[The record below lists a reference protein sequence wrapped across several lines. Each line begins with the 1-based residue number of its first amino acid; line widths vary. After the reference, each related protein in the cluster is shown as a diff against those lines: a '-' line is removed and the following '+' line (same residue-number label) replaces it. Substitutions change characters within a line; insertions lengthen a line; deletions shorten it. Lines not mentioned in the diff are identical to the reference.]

1 MSKPSIECQYF
12 EHVPEHSVAACREC
26 RYAVWPDQIEGHLQ
40 KQHKVSYK
48 EAEAVGQ
55 QVRSWAGLVQYPS
68 ELEVPTG
75 APKPVRQLPVYT
87 DGMLCQFDSS
97 CCYYVARSKEAIR
110 KHWRK
115 DHQGWSAGKKRGRP
129 SRTRQKSVQA
139 HMDKGYRLVHCQRLF
154 SSRHGSQYFEV
165 QAPSQDGEGPEIVPV
180 DGAAAWARVG
190 EQMAKAWADIEK
202 RAQTTIQEGERDEV
216 NPWLERTQWLPYLV
230 GMERPD
236 LLACIEEPVA
246 EPDARQEQQAEP
258 VEAAIWAAMDGL
270 ARFSQASII
279 DRIGVFIRL
288 EAIRTEMHQTRFQPL
303 QPYMDKNAIVKHTRP
318 WQQML
323 MFFAR
328 TQKEHGWKSPK
339 YRFTRRQRE
348 AWEVLI
354 EQAKRSIE
362 GDEEDEAEDMDEE
375 REELDEEMMDD
386 IDEAIEV
393 AEEEPGQG
401 EGPEPKKLSKIQKA
415 CLEFCIAL
423 LNHRITRREYDSP
436 LVCAL
441 AVLGVKE
448 DGWKGPEQYP
458 PILSAVIKIARFM
471 VVQKGLEMS
480 GPEEDSGDET
490 DDDLDDSAYESGPS
504 QRRRPKGCLQ
514 LVQKMMDRFM
524 VRGSHSPMQWML
536 DLRTYGLKI
545 HYNTTTRGHVE
556 WTNGDELLYKELHF
570 SMAQFRGMVH
580 GLASESRRLL
590 TEELMFSSK
599 AAPVPAVPWESI
611 RDNPTDERPG
621 WNFLKDHRTN
631 MPVNGE
637 RWLFERSL
645 TTYLYTIVMEPST
658 PTSPSPSNIIRLDL
672 TSLTPS
678 PIPTSSPTPILSP
691 TPIQY
696 HESPDE
702 FVQGGITYVKRAIIA
717 RKDFRQGTSH
727 IWKYGLQYI
736 RDSDKKE
743 VYYCHECRVGKSKQE
758 LFVINGTSRIRNH
771 LEQKHQIDPQSG
783 IKRKGSVRKSII
795 DQQKD
800 GAASSIFFWKESVE
814 KFKELLIRWIVYCH
828 IAFFQLENQ
837 YFRELLLFLNPA
849 LLNHLP
855 KAAKTIRSWVMNAF
869 ISKKQQLR
877 EDLHHSRSRISISF
891 DLWTS
896 PNPYAILGVVAMWID
911 TTGMR
916 RVTALGMRR
925 IYGEHT
931 GENLGS
937 VVLELLEEYDI
948 SGDQIGYFMLDNA
961 SANDTAVEFILK
973 DLCPWMK
980 SKQRRHRRLR
990 CLGHVINLCC
1000 QAFLMGRNCEKYLA
1014 KLEKH
1019 HQRGDYTKVEELWK
1033 KFGCLGRLHNLVR
1046 YIRLTPQRREE
1057 FATIIIG
1064 GDLSQFDGLELI
1076 QNNSTRWN
1084 SWFYSITRA
1093 LNVRERLELF
1103 SARHVPGKGSVGI
1116 ANFKLD
1122 GQHWFELGKIELALS
1137 KTSMLQLCFLKI
1149 SETKDHYHDIHTEDD
1164 NNFTWKYLQGC
1175 ADAAWL
1181 KCVEYYNNQQLNWQ
1195 NRFPEDTDLPPA
1207 YYAAQIL
1214 DPYRKWGW
1222 FRQEWVLHG
1231 DEEKKRWFENAQLAV
1246 KHLWETEYKGRYP
1259 VEMLPPPARKER
1271 DPDPAFDRQ
1280 REHKR
1285 IRIDAPVSTTDLYEQ
1300 YISTDRLHNEEA
1312 GCNEAIAYWLSR
1324 YDSQRDLARF
1334 ALDMFAISPM
1344 SDECERLFSS
1354 AKLTIVDRRGR
1365 LKADIIEACEC
1376 LRAWYGKPQ
1385 AEGNSDIED
1394 SENEDD

>member
-110 KHWRK
+110 KRK

-139 HMDKGYRLVHCQRLF
+139 HMDKGTGWSIASDY
-154 SSRHGSQYFEV
+154 S
-165 QAPSQDGEGPEIVPV
+165 
-180 DGAAAWARVG
+180 AAGMDRTWARVG

-318 WQQML
+318 
-323 MFFAR
+323 AR
-328 TQKEHGWKSPK
+328 VEEPK

-393 AEEEPGQG
+393 AEEEP
-401 EGPEPKKLSKIQKA
+401 A

-490 DDDLDDSAYESGPS
+490 DDDLDDSA
-504 QRRRPKGCLQ
+504 
-514 LVQKMMDRFM
+514 
-524 VRGSHSPMQWML
+524 HSPMQWML

-637 RWLFERSL
+637 RWLFERVGESASIRKRYMDRVVEFREKL
-645 TTYLYTIVMEPST
+645 AVLMHITGGQPARGPELLSVRH
-658 PTSPSPSNIIRLDL
+658 SN
-672 TSLTPS
+672 T
-678 PIPTSSPTPILSP
+678 
-691 TPIQY
+691 
-696 HESPDE
+696 
-702 FVQGGITYVKRAIIA
+702 VQGGHRNIFIEDGMVVFVTRYHKGYKVSGDVKIIHRYLPREVGELVVWYMWLVLPFQQRLEALVWEKEAVSSHMWPADPSGRKWTTDRLREALKRESRIAMGQEWTFAGYREMAIGISRRFCADEGEENKEWAEEQAGDSIA
-717 RKDFRQGTSH
+717 DEQAGHTSH
-727 IWKYGLQYI
+727 VAGL
-736 RDSDKKE
+736 
-743 VYYCHECRVGKSKQE
+743 VYARGIME
-758 LFVINGTSRIRNH
+758 
-771 LEQKHQIDPQSG
+771 QSG
-783 IKRKGSVRKSII
+783 AVADRR
-795 DQQKD
+795 QQFRASSTD
-800 GAASSIFFWKESVE
+800 WHRFWASRQAWTTREEAASG
-814 KFKELLIRWIVYCH
+814 
-828 IAFFQLENQ
+828 
-837 YFRELLLFLNPA
+837 RE
-849 LLNHLP
+849 
-855 KAAKTIRSWVMNAF
+855 
-869 ISKKQQLR
+869 
-877 EDLHHSRSRISISF
+877 
-891 DLWTS
+891 
-896 PNPYAILGVVAMWID
+896 
-911 TTGMR
+911 
-916 RVTALGMRR
+916 
-925 IYGEHT
+925 
-931 GENLGS
+931 
-937 VVLELLEEYDI
+937 
-948 SGDQIGYFMLDNA
+948 
-961 SANDTAVEFILK
+961 
-973 DLCPWMK
+973 
-980 SKQRRHRRLR
+980 RRLR
-990 CLGHVINLCC
+990 ARQTRQG
-1000 QAFLMGRNCEKYLA
+1000 
-1014 KLEKH
+1014 
-1019 HQRGDYTKVEELWK
+1019 W
-1033 KFGCLGRLHNLVR
+1033 
-1046 YIRLTPQRREE
+1046 
-1057 FATIIIG
+1057 IG
-1064 GDLSQFDGLELI
+1064 GSG
-1076 QNNSTRWN
+1076 
-1084 SWFYSITRA
+1084 
-1093 LNVRERLELF
+1093 
-1103 SARHVPGKGSVGI
+1103 
-1116 ANFKLD
+1116 
-1122 GQHWFELGKIELALS
+1122 
-1137 KTSMLQLCFLKI
+1137 
-1149 SETKDHYHDIHTEDD
+1149 
-1164 NNFTWKYLQGC
+1164 
-1175 ADAAWL
+1175 
-1181 KCVEYYNNQQLNWQ
+1181 
-1195 NRFPEDTDLPPA
+1195 
-1207 YYAAQIL
+1207 
-1214 DPYRKWGW
+1214 
-1222 FRQEWVLHG
+1222 
-1231 DEEKKRWFENAQLAV
+1231 
-1246 KHLWETEYKGRYP
+1246 
-1259 VEMLPPPARKER
+1259 
-1271 DPDPAFDRQ
+1271 
-1280 REHKR
+1280 
-1285 IRIDAPVSTTDLYEQ
+1285 
-1300 YISTDRLHNEEA
+1300 
-1312 GCNEAIAYWLSR
+1312 
-1324 YDSQRDLARF
+1324 
-1334 ALDMFAISPM
+1334 
-1344 SDECERLFSS
+1344 
-1354 AKLTIVDRRGR
+1354 
-1365 LKADIIEACEC
+1365 
-1376 LRAWYGKPQ
+1376 
-1385 AEGNSDIED
+1385 
-1394 SENEDD
+1394 